1 MWGVYVSD
9 NQYGDYIS
17 APVWQDFQIVG
28 KAGVEQPG
36 ALSLQSVTCRFN
48 GPVLEVES
56 CIGDIAALELFDT
69 AGRLLIKMKCA
80 GRVAYADT
88 SSTDTDIFIVR
99 CTMASSAVAIFKLA
113 R

>member
-1 MWGVYVSD
+1 M
-9 NQYGDYIS
+9 
-17 APVWQDFQIVG
+17 P
-28 KAGVEQPG
+28 
-36 ALSLQSVTCRFN
+36 LQC
-48 GPVLEVES
+48 PVLEVES